1 MKLFLQEIKPLQAD
15 PNVALRKD
23 ISNYI
28 QGWNI
33 TRNINWLL
41 DFAIIGFPKT
51 GTSTLMLYLKNQTDS
66 VFIFKDERCEIAWGQ
81 KVPLLKDLHQHYH
94 ENIHMGIKC
103 PSNLEMDHALKVYDE
118 DFPETKFIIGLR
130 HPVLWFESFYN
141 FRINNDYN
149 MKRPQE
155 LIGPCKKGY
164 HHVCTNRANFG
175 KFLKKIQPN
184 RKVFL
189 YDVAQLRNDDSLRSE
204 RFRQDLSKFLGLD
217 RNLDQTMIW
226 ERPSI
231 EKPVEEG
238 KIDIC
243 DDQYA
248 KLRKILM
255 EHASTS
261 STWIMSTFINHP
273 NVQISSP
280 EYFSS
285 ILELWH
291 LDPCTKTK

>member
-1 MKLFLQEIKPLQAD
+1 MNLFLQEIKPLPAD

-33 TRNINWLL
+33 TRNVNWLL

-51 GTSTLMLYLKNQTDS
+51 GTSTLMHYLSNQTDS
-66 VFIFKDERCEIAWGQ
+66 VFIFEHERCGIAWGQ
-81 KVPLLKDLHQHYH
+81 TVRLLEALHKNYR

-103 PSNLEMDHALKVYDE
+103 PSNLESDNALKEYDK

-130 HPVLWFESFYN
+130 NPVLWFESFYN
-141 FRINNDYN
+141 FRIDNGYN

-155 LIGPCKKGY
+155 LIGPCRKGY

-175 KFLKKIQPN
+175 KFLKRIQPN

-217 RNLDQTMIW
+217 RKLDQPMIW
-226 ERPSI
+226 H
-231 EKPVEEG
+231 KPGKGLVEEG

-248 KLRKILM
+248 ELRKILR
-255 EHASTS
+255 EHASNS
-261 STWIMSTFINHP
+261 SSWIMSTFINHP

-285 ILELWH
+285 ILESWH
-291 LDPCTKTK
+291 LDPCPKTK